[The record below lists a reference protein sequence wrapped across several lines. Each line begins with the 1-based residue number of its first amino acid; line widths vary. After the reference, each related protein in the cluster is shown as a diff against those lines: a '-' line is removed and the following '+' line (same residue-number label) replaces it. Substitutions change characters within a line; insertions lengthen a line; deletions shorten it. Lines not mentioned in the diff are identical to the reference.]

1 MTSATVLHFP
11 LPSSLEDLLLDPR
24 QANNESGRREDA
36 IQLITEALHRYR
48 QETCHDAVQP
58 WGPDDPE
65 HRLQH
70 EFMTAWLE
78 ARRRR
83 TERWEKISTSVIGGF
98 ILMVIGG
105 LGTVFYWV
113 GSMVVKGASG
123 P

>member
-1 MTSATVLHFP
+1 MTSATVLKLP
-11 LPSSLEDLLLDPR
+11 LPPALEDLLLDPR
-24 QANNESGRREDA
+24 QINNDSGRREDA

-48 QETCHDAVQP
+48 QEASKDAAVP

-78 ARRRR
+78 GRRRR
-83 TERWEKISTSVIGGF
+83 QERWEKISTSVIGGF
-98 ILMVIGG
+98 ILMVISG
-105 LGTVFYWV
+105 LGAFLYWV
-113 GSMVVKGASG
+113 GSMVLKGASG